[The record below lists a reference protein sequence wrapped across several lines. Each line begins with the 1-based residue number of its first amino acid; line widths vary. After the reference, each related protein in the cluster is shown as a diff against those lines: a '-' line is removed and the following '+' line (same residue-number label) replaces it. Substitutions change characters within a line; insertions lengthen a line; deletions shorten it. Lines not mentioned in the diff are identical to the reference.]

1 MDVVCNG
8 LERETAFP
16 VGGGRLVRAGLGLVW
31 IRVAKW
37 WLDGYFVIIFSN
49 VGYNG

>member
-16 VGGGRLVRAGLGLVW
+16 VGGGRLVRAGLDQGSKMVVGW
-31 IRVAKW
+31 IFCY
-37 WLDGYFVIIFSN
+37 YFF
-49 VGYNG
+49 